1 MIATF
6 GPAAVGWPVNFLGV
20 HDNMRMLKTEYLV
33 NRLSR
38 LAIFSLVTSLG
49 LSSVL
54 PSEPTGTLVK
64 EACFN
69 AIRQREAQS
78 LWSYRVERHEDK
90 HIILEQVIET
100 VDTPVQHL
108 LAVDGHAP
116 TPEQLKEEDE
126 RHRSL
131 LKNSAGQSAL
141 KKDHDEDS
149 KKMEEMLRIIPEAFV
164 FQDQGKQRG
173 LEKIAFHPNPDF
185 KPKTYEQRV
194 LHTLVGTAF
203 IDLHDKQIA
212 RISASLAQ
220 RVEFG
225 LGLLG
230 RVDRGGTVNIT
241 RTRLSDGVWQVSA
254 EKIDLSG
261 RMAIF
266 KSLNR
271 HKDEQRSDFKRVA
284 PGTTLAQALDELE
297 KNSPADSPK
306 TFRQ

>member
-1 MIATF
+1 
-6 GPAAVGWPVNFLGV
+6 
-20 HDNMRMLKTEYLV
+20 MRMPKPKYLLDRV
-33 NRLSR
+33 SR

-49 LSSVL
+49 LPSVL

-69 AIRQREAQS
+69 AIQQREAKS

-100 VDTPVQHL
+100 VDTPVTHL

-116 TPEQLKEEDE
+116 TAAQLKEEDD
-126 RHRSL
+126 RHRRL
-131 LKNSAGQSAL
+131 LRNSAGQSAF

-149 KKMEEMLRIIPEAFV
+149 KKMEELLRVIPEVFV

-230 RVDRGGTVNIT
+230 RVDSGGTVNIA
-241 RTRLSDGVWQVSA
+241 RTRLPAGVWQVSM

-266 KSLNR
+266 KSFNR
-271 HKDEQRSDFKRVA
+271 RKDEQRSDFKPVA
-284 PGTTLAQALDELE
+284 PGTTFAQALDELE
-297 KNSPADSPK
+297 KNNPADSPK

>member
-1 MIATF
+1 M
-6 GPAAVGWPVNFLGV
+6 PKP
-20 HDNMRMLKTEYLV
+20 KYLLDRV
-33 NRLSR
+33 SR

-49 LSSVL
+49 LPSVL

-69 AIRQREAQS
+69 AIQQREVKS
-78 LWSYRVERHEDK
+78 LWSYRVERHDDR

-100 VDTPVQHL
+100 VDTPVTHL

-116 TPEQLKEEDE
+116 TAVQLKEEND
-126 RHRSL
+126 RHRRL
-131 LKNSAGQSAL
+131 LRNSASQSAW
-141 KKDHDEDS
+141 KKDHYEDS

-164 FQDQGKQRG
+164 FQDLGKQRG

-225 LGLLG
+225 LGLFG
-230 RVDRGGTVNIT
+230 RVDRGGTVNIA
-241 RTRLSDGVWQVSA
+241 RTRLSDGIWQVSM
-254 EKIDLSG
+254 EKIDFSG

-271 HKDEQRSDFKRVA
+271 RKDEERSDFKPIA
-284 PGTTLAQALDELE
+284 PGTTFAQAIDELE
-297 KNSPADSPK
+297 KNRASSYSE
-306 TFRQ
+306 TSRR

>member
-1 MIATF
+1 
-6 GPAAVGWPVNFLGV
+6 
-20 HDNMRMLKTEYLV
+20 MRMPKPKYLLDRV
-33 NRLSR
+33 SR

-49 LSSVL
+49 LPSVL

-69 AIRQREAQS
+69 AIQQREAKS
-78 LWSYRVERHEDK
+78 LWSYRVERHDDK

-100 VDTPVQHL
+100 VDTPVTHL

-116 TPEQLKEEDE
+116 TAAQLQEEDD
-126 RHRSL
+126 RHRRL
-131 LKNSAGQSAL
+131 LRNLAGQSAL
-141 KKDHDEDS
+141 KKDHAEDS

-164 FQDQGKQRG
+164 FQDLGKQRG

-185 KPKTYEQRV
+185 KPKTYAQRI

-212 RISASLAQ
+212 RISASLAE

-230 RVDRGGTVNIT
+230 RVDKGGSMNIT
-241 RTRLSDGVWQVSA
+241 RTRLSAGVWQVSV

-271 HKDEQRSDFKRVA
+271 HKDEQRSDFKPVA
-284 PGTTLAQALDELE
+284 PGTTVAQALDELE
-297 KNSPADSPK
+297 KSGPPAHPK

>member
-1 MIATF
+1 
-6 GPAAVGWPVNFLGV
+6 
-20 HDNMRMLKTEYLV
+20 MRMPKPKYLLDRV
-33 NRLSR
+33 SR
-38 LAIFSLVTSLG
+38 LAIFSLVTGLG
-49 LSSVL
+49 LPSVL
-54 PSEPTGTLVK
+54 PSEPTGVLVK

-69 AIRQREAQS
+69 AIQQRGVKS
-78 LWSYRVERHEDK
+78 LWSYRVERHEYK
-90 HIILEQVIET
+90 HVILEQVIET
-100 VDTPVQHL
+100 VDIPVIVL
-108 LAVDGHAP
+108 LAVDGQAP
-116 TPEQLKEEDE
+116 NPAQLKEEDA
-126 RHRSL
+126 RHRAL
-131 LKNSAGQSAL
+131 LKNSASQSAL

-164 FQDQGKQRG
+164 FQDLGKQRG

-230 RVDRGGTVNIT
+230 RVDRGGTVNIA
-241 RTRLSDGVWQVSA
+241 RTRLSDGIWEVSM

-271 HKDEQRSDFKRVA
+271 HKDEQRSDFKPVA
-284 PGTTLAQALDELE
+284 PGTTFAQALDELE
-297 KNSPADSPK
+297 TNRTSSYPEA
-306 TFRQ
+306 FRR

>member
-1 MIATF
+1 
-6 GPAAVGWPVNFLGV
+6 
-20 HDNMRMLKTEYLV
+20 MLKTEYLL

-38 LAIFSLVTSLG
+38 LAIFSLLTSLA
-49 LSSVL
+49 LPPVSS
-54 PSEPTGTLVK
+54 SEAIGKLVR
-64 EACFN
+64 EACYN
-69 AIRQREAQS
+69 AVQQRETKS
-78 LWSYRVERHEDK
+78 LWSYRAERHEDN
-90 HIILEQVIET
+90 HTILEQVIET
-100 VDTPVQHL
+100 VDGPVKHL

-116 TPEQLKEEDE
+116 SPAQLKEEDD

-141 KKDHDEDS
+141 KKEHGEDTQ
-149 KKMEEMLRIIPEAFV
+149 KMDEMLRIIPEAFV
-164 FQDQGKQRG
+164 FQDQGKQRE

-212 RISASLAQ
+212 HVSASLAQ

-225 LGLLG
+225 LGFLG
-230 RVDRGGTVNIT
+230 RVDRGGTVNIA
-241 RTRLSDGVWQVSA
+241 RTRVSGGVWQVSM

-271 HKDEQRSDFKRVA
+271 HKDEHRSDFKPVA
-284 PGTTLAQALDELE
+284 PGTTFAQALEEFE
-297 KNSPADSPK
+297 KNGPADSLK
-306 TFRQ
+306 GFLQ

>member
-1 MIATF
+1 
-6 GPAAVGWPVNFLGV
+6 
-20 HDNMRMLKTEYLV
+20 MRMPKPKYLLDRV
-33 NRLSR
+33 SR
-38 LAIFSLVTSLG
+38 VAIFSLVTSLG
-49 LSSVL
+49 LPSVL

-69 AIRQREAQS
+69 AIEQRKAKS

-100 VDTPVQHL
+100 VDNPVTHL

-116 TPEQLKEEDE
+116 TVAQLKEEEE
-126 RHRSL
+126 RHRRL
-131 LKNSAGQSAL
+131 LKSSDGQAAL
-141 KKDHDEDS
+141 KKDHDQDS
-149 KKMEEMLRIIPEAFV
+149 HKMEELLRVIPEAFV
-164 FQDQGKQRG
+164 FQDQGKHRG

-194 LHTLVGTAF
+194 LHTLVGTAL

-212 RISASLAQ
+212 RISATLAQ

-230 RVDRGGTVNIT
+230 RVDRGGTVNIA
-241 RTRLSDGVWQVSA
+241 RTRLSDGVWQVSM

-271 HKDEQRSDFKRVA
+271 HKDEQRSDFKPVA
-284 PGTTLAQALDELE
+284 PGTTVAQALDELE
-297 KNSPADSPK
+297 KNRISSYSERSSP
-306 TFRQ
+306 

>member
-1 MIATF
+1 
-6 GPAAVGWPVNFLGV
+6 V
-20 HDNMRMLKTEYLV
+20 HDHMRMPKPKYLLDRV
-33 NRLSR
+33 SR

-49 LSSVL
+49 LPSVL

-64 EACFN
+64 EACYN
-69 AIRQREAQS
+69 AIRQREAKS
-78 LWSYRVERHEDK
+78 LWSYRVERQEGN

-100 VDTPVQHL
+100 VDLPVTHL
-108 LAVDGHAP
+108 LTVDGHAP
-116 TPEQLKEEDE
+116 TVAQLKEEED
-126 RHRSL
+126 RHSSL
-131 LKNSAGQSAL
+131 LKNSAGQSAF
-141 KKDHDEDS
+141 KKEHDDDS

-203 IDLHDKQIA
+203 IDLQDKQIA
-212 RISASLAQ
+212 RISATLAQ

-225 LGLLG
+225 LGFLG
-230 RVDRGGTVNIT
+230 RVDKGGSMNIT
-241 RTRLSDGVWQVSA
+241 RTRLSEGVWQVSK
-254 EKIDLSG
+254 EKIDFSG

-271 HKDEQRSDFKRVA
+271 RKDEQRSDFRPVA
-284 PGTTLAQALDELE
+284 PGTTVAQALDELE
-297 KNSPADSPK
+297 KNGSAGSPK

>member
-1 MIATF
+1 
-6 GPAAVGWPVNFLGV
+6 
-20 HDNMRMLKTEYLV
+20 MRMPKPKYLLDRV
-33 NRLSR
+33 SR

-49 LSSVL
+49 LPSVL

-69 AIRQREAQS
+69 AIQQREAKS

-100 VDTPVQHL
+100 VDTPVTHL

-116 TPEQLKEEDE
+116 TAAQLKEEDD
-126 RHRSL
+126 RHRRL
-131 LKNSAGQSAL
+131 LRNSAGQSAF

-149 KKMEEMLRIIPEAFV
+149 KKMEEMLRVIPEVFV

-230 RVDRGGTVNIT
+230 RVDSGGTVNIA
-241 RTRLSDGVWQVSA
+241 RTRLPAGVWQVSM

-266 KSLNR
+266 KSFNR
-271 HKDEQRSDFKRVA
+271 RKDEQRSDFKPVA
-284 PGTTLAQALDELE
+284 PGTTFAQALDELE
-297 KNSPADSPK
+297 KNNPADSPK

>member
-1 MIATF
+1 
-6 GPAAVGWPVNFLGV
+6 
-20 HDNMRMLKTEYLV
+20 MRMPKPKYLLDRV
-33 NRLSR
+33 SR

-49 LSSVL
+49 LPSVL

-69 AIRQREAQS
+69 AIQQREAKS

-100 VDTPVQHL
+100 VDTPVTHL

-116 TPEQLKEEDE
+116 TAAQLKEEDD
-126 RHRSL
+126 RHRRL
-131 LKNSAGQSAL
+131 LRNSAGQSAF

-149 KKMEEMLRIIPEAFV
+149 KKMEEMLRVIPEVFV

-230 RVDRGGTVNIT
+230 RVDRGGTVNIA
-241 RTRLSDGVWQVSA
+241 RTRLPAGVWQVSM

-266 KSLNR
+266 KSFNR
-271 HKDEQRSDFKRVA
+271 RKDEQRSDFKPVA
-284 PGTTLAQALDELE
+284 PGTTFAQALDELE
-297 KNSPADSPK
+297 KNSPADSK

>member
-1 MIATF
+1 M
-6 GPAAVGWPVNFLGV
+6 PKP
-20 HDNMRMLKTEYLV
+20 KYLLDRV
-33 NRLSR
+33 SR

-49 LSSVL
+49 LPSVL

-69 AIRQREAQS
+69 AIQQREAKS
-78 LWSYRVERHEDK
+78 LWSYRVERHDGK

-100 VDTPVQHL
+100 VDTPVTHL

-116 TPEQLKEEDE
+116 TAAQLQEEDD
-126 RHRSL
+126 RHRRL
-131 LKNSAGQSAL
+131 LRNLAGQSAL
-141 KKDHDEDS
+141 KKDHAEDS

-164 FQDQGKQRG
+164 FQDLGKQRG

-185 KPKTYEQRV
+185 KPKTYEQRI

-212 RISASLAQ
+212 RISASLAE

-230 RVDRGGTVNIT
+230 RVDKGGSMNIT
-241 RTRLSDGVWQVSA
+241 RTRLSAGVWQVSV

-271 HKDEQRSDFKRVA
+271 HKDEQRSDFKPVA
-284 PGTTLAQALDELE
+284 PGTTVAQALDELE
-297 KNSPADSPK
+297 KSGPPAHPK

>member
-1 MIATF
+1 
-6 GPAAVGWPVNFLGV
+6 
-20 HDNMRMLKTEYLV
+20 MRMPKPKYLLD
-33 NRLSR
+33 RISR

-49 LSSVL
+49 LPSVL

-69 AIRQREAQS
+69 AIQQREAKS
-78 LWSYRVERHEDK
+78 LWSYRIERHEDK

-100 VDTPVQHL
+100 VDTPVTHL

-116 TPEQLKEEDE
+116 TAAQLKEEDD
-126 RHRSL
+126 RHRRL
-131 LKNSAGQSAL
+131 RRNSAGQSAF

-149 KKMEEMLRIIPEAFV
+149 KKMEEMLRVIPEVFV

-230 RVDRGGTVNIT
+230 RVDRGGTVDIA
-241 RTRLSDGVWQVSA
+241 RTRLPAGVWQVSM

-271 HKDEQRSDFKRVA
+271 HKDEQRSDFKPVA
-284 PGTTLAQALDELE
+284 PGTTFAQALDELE
-297 KNSPADSPK
+297 KNSPADSK

>member
-1 MIATF
+1 
-6 GPAAVGWPVNFLGV
+6 
-20 HDNMRMLKTEYLV
+20 MRMPKPKYLLD
-33 NRLSR
+33 RISR

-49 LSSVL
+49 LPSVL

-69 AIRQREAQS
+69 AIQQREAKS

-100 VDTPVQHL
+100 VDTPVTHL

-116 TPEQLKEEDE
+116 TAAQLKEEDD
-126 RHRSL
+126 RHRRL
-131 LKNSAGQSAL
+131 LRNSAGQSAF

-149 KKMEEMLRIIPEAFV
+149 KKMEEMLRVIPEVFV

-230 RVDRGGTVNIT
+230 RVDRGGTVNIA
-241 RTRLSDGVWQVSA
+241 RTRLPAGVWQVSM

-266 KSLNR
+266 KSFNR
-271 HKDEQRSDFKRVA
+271 RKDEQRSDFKPVA
-284 PGTTLAQALDELE
+284 PGTTFAQALDELE

>member
-1 MIATF
+1 
-6 GPAAVGWPVNFLGV
+6 
-20 HDNMRMLKTEYLV
+20 MRMPKPKYLLDRV
-33 NRLSR
+33 SR
-38 LAIFSLVTSLG
+38 VAIFSLVTSLG
-49 LSSVL
+49 LPSVL

-69 AIRQREAQS
+69 AIEQRKAKS

-100 VDTPVQHL
+100 VDTPVTHL

-116 TPEQLKEEDE
+116 TVAQLKEEVQ
-126 RHRSL
+126 RHRGL
-131 LKNSAGQSAL
+131 LKSSDGPSAFN
-141 KKDHDEDS
+141 KEHDQDS
-149 KKMEEMLRIIPEAFV
+149 KKMDEMLRVIPEAFV

-194 LHTLVGTAF
+194 LHTLVGTVF

-212 RISASLAQ
+212 RISATLAQ
-220 RVEFG
+220 RVDFG
-225 LGLLG
+225 IGLLG
-230 RVDRGGTVNIT
+230 RVDRGGTVNIA
-241 RTRLSDGVWQVSA
+241 RTRLSGGIWQVSM

-271 HKDEQRSDFKRVA
+271 HKDEQRSDFKPLA
-284 PGTTLAQALDELE
+284 PGTTVAQALDELE
-297 KNSPADSPK
+297 KNR
-306 TFRQ
+306 TFSYPETSRR

>member
-1 MIATF
+1 M
-6 GPAAVGWPVNFLGV
+6 PKP
-20 HDNMRMLKTEYLV
+20 KYLLDRV
-33 NRLSR
+33 SR

-49 LSSVL
+49 LPSVL

-69 AIRQREAQS
+69 AIQQREAKS

-100 VDTPVQHL
+100 VDTPVTHL

-116 TPEQLKEEDE
+116 TAAQLKEEDD
-126 RHRSL
+126 RHRRL
-131 LKNSAGQSAL
+131 LRNSAGQSAF

-149 KKMEEMLRIIPEAFV
+149 KKMEEMLRVIPEVFV

-230 RVDRGGTVNIT
+230 RVDSGGTVNIA
-241 RTRLSDGVWQVSA
+241 RTRLPAGVWQVSM

-266 KSLNR
+266 KSFNR
-271 HKDEQRSDFKRVA
+271 RKDEQRSDFKPVA
-284 PGTTLAQALDELE
+284 PGTTFAQALDELE
-297 KNSPADSPK
+297 KNNPADSPK

>member
-1 MIATF
+1 MKM
-6 GPAAVGWPVNFLGV
+6 PKP
-20 HDNMRMLKTEYLV
+20 KYLLERV
-33 NRLSR
+33 SR

-49 LSSVL
+49 LPSVS

-69 AIRQREAQS
+69 AIQQREAKS
-78 LWSYRVERHEDK
+78 LWSYRVERREDQ
-90 HIILEQVIET
+90 HLTLEQVIET
-100 VDTPVQHL
+100 VDTPVTHL

-116 TPEQLKEEDE
+116 TVAQLKEEE
-126 RHRSL
+126 QRHRSL
-131 LKNSAGQSAL
+131 LKSSDGPSAF
-141 KKDHDEDS
+141 KKEHDQDS
-149 KKMEEMLRIIPEAFV
+149 KKMEEMLRVIPEVFV

-230 RVDRGGTVNIT
+230 RVDRGGTVNIA
-241 RTRLSDGVWQVSA
+241 RTRLPAGVWQVSM

-266 KSLNR
+266 KSLNK
-271 HKDEQRSDFKRVA
+271 HKDELRSDFKPVD
-284 PGTTLAQALDELE
+284 PGTTIAQALDELE
-297 KNSPADSPK
+297 KNRTSSYPATS
-306 TFRQ
+306 RR

>member
-1 MIATF
+1 
-6 GPAAVGWPVNFLGV
+6 
-20 HDNMRMLKTEYLV
+20 MRMPKPKYLLDRV
-33 NRLSR
+33 SR
-38 LAIFSLVTSLG
+38 LAIFSVVTSLG
-49 LSSVL
+49 LPSVL

-69 AIRQREAQS
+69 AMQQREAKS

-100 VDTPVQHL
+100 VDTPVTHL
-108 LAVDGHAP
+108 LAIDGHAP
-116 TPEQLKEEDE
+116 TATQRKEEDD
-126 RHRSL
+126 RHRRL
-131 LKNSAGQSAL
+131 LRNSAGPSAL

-164 FQDQGKQRG
+164 FQDLGKQRG

-194 LHTLVGTAF
+194 LHSLVGTAF

-212 RISASLAQ
+212 RISATLAQ

-230 RVDRGGTVNIT
+230 RVDKGGSMNIT
-241 RTRLSDGVWQVSA
+241 RTRLSEGVWQISM
-254 EKIDLSG
+254 EKIDFSG

-266 KSLNR
+266 KSLNKR
-271 HKDEQRSDFKRVA
+271 KDEQRSDFKPVA
-284 PGTTLAQALDELE
+284 PGMTIAQVLDELE
-297 KNSPADSPK
+297 KSGAPAHPK
-306 TFRQ
+306 TFRP